1 MKETIR
7 YYYNIDVD
15 NLESQDGKYFFK
27 YQNQDFFFVF
37 FNRNLDELDDI
48 LKCCINMKEKGV
60 DAHNIIVNI
69 NGEVLTKVDNY
80 NYILMSVS
88 NFNEEYDIFDI
99 VNMTNKLTLNYQT
112 SKLYRNN
119 WGALWSEKMDYFEY
133 QVREL
138 GLDKK
143 VIQESFSYYLGL
155 AENAISYV
163 NNTTLKYN
171 SFNSKVTLSH
181 RRIFY
186 PNF

>member
-80 NYILMSVS
+80 NYYRFMTA
-88 NFNEEYDIFDI
+88 EEEAIYKRIRDKYCKDKAEIAE
-99 VNMTNKLTLNYQT
+99 KE
-112 SKLYRNN
+112 
-119 WGALWSEKMDYFEY
+119 ALLKDNI
-133 QVREL
+133 
-138 GLDKK
+138 KK
-143 VIQESFSYYLGL
+143 IGG
-155 AENAISYV
+155 
-163 NNTTLKYN
+163 
-171 SFNSKVTLSH
+171 
-181 RRIFY
+181 
-186 PNF
+186 